1 LNGYEIASRI
11 RAESRHAGVRL
22 VALSGYGMREDRAR
36 ALAAG
41 FDDHLVKPVE
51 PSALIRYLESEGN
64 STSGTGPAH
73 RE

>member
-1 LNGYEIASRI
+1 LNGYEIASRV
-11 RAESRHAGVRL
+11 RAEPRHAGVRL

-41 FDDHLVKPVE
+41 FDDHLVKPIE
-51 PSALIRYLESEGN
+51 PSILVRYLESAGT
-64 STSGTGPAH
+64 STSDTGPAH